1 MLVFLCAA
9 FAGAGACGGS
19 KNKQEP
25 TTTGSGSGAGSDAG
39 SDLVYAKKVA
49 VSWGIT
55 KSGAGNDVFLQT
67 TDETGKQTSYPAG
80 TYPGT
85 CQLIEPSADMK
96 ALSGVNCTD
105 GDHGI
110 ELHAVI
116 DAPRIIVL
124 KLPVQVGVAPDPMA
138 REEVMR
144 IEVAPGAAIERG

>member
-1 MLVFLCAA
+1 MLVFLCAG
-9 FAGAGACGGS
+9 FASVGACSGS

-25 TTTGSGSGAGSDAG
+25 TTGGSGSGSDTVV
-39 SDLVYAKKVA
+39 LAKKIA

-55 KSGAGNDVFLQT
+55 KNGARSDVFLQT
-67 TDETGKQTSYPAG
+67 TDETGKQTSYPVG

-85 CQLIEPSADMK
+85 CQVIEPAADMK
-96 ALSGVNCTD
+96 AVSGVNCTD

-116 DAPRIIVL
+116 KAPDIIVL